1 MVALVGCDGSGKS
14 STLAAIAAKLAPYL
28 DTRTLHLGRPSSARP
43 WIALARLFCPR
54 SGSNPSTAFRPVSL
68 WRQAARVYLAWQ
80 RLKAA
85 RQAARWARSGTLV
98 LCDRYPSRA
107 PGMDGPLPQD
117 RYGETALA
125 RLLARWESRLYQRIP
140 PADCVVELQVPF
152 QILQARLESRGEC
165 IDAEAKRL
173 LWTRLMQIT
182 QQEIPGDRRFPVDA
196 SGEPAE
202 CQAKVMTQIWHYLV
216 HRERSLA
223 EKVDFGGRLS
233 GAAVA

>member
-14 STLAAIAAKLAPYL
+14 STLAGIAAALATHL
-28 DTRTLHLGRPSSARP
+28 DTRTLHLGRPASARP
-43 WIALARLFCPR
+43 WIALVRRFRR
-54 SGSNPSTAFRPVSL
+54 SCSNPSTSLRPVSL

-85 RQAARWARSGTLV
+85 RQAAKWAQSGTLV

-117 RYGETALA
+117 RRNPTTLG
-125 RLLARWESRLYQRIP
+125 RFLARWETRLYQRIP

-165 IDAEAKRL
+165 VDAEAKQL

-182 QQEIPGDRRFPVDA
+182 RQEIPGDCRFPVDA
-196 SGEPAE
+196 SGEPTE

-216 HRERSLA
+216 HRERNLG